1 MFMRVAAIVFLFLT
15 RLRFLESKSVS
26 QIIRSRFS
34 DLKIKRPRKIEQID
48 YHLRRAE
55 LDLVFFSKCRASN
68 VIPRFLKFCLSVAY
82 NLGELGYFAPWDISG
97 LRGIRKFWLKKIG
110 QGKLSQIKKKCE
122 L

>member
-1 MFMRVAAIVFLFLT
+1 MFMRVAATVFLFLT

-34 DLKIKRPRKIEQID
+34 DLIIKRLPKIEQID

-82 NLGELGYFAPWDISG
+82 NLGEL
-97 LRGIRKFWLKKIG
+97 
-110 QGKLSQIKKKCE
+110 
-122 L
+122 